1 MIIVASISIMIVF
14 GISKPS
20 IAADIPIIG
29 NIFKLLENKI
39 TAPADYSK
47 YANSINETAYSNGV
61 SITLSEAVADGK
73 NLYISYIIKSE
84 EPFKYIPNKEEEFL
98 IQELSMELKP
108 SFNTNEGKFIDENT
122 FIGVLTYNFYETS
135 EDFKFKTEITS
146 IQNYDVIKDGENYS
160 INKNVE
166 NYIINGSWK
175 FEVPIRVTEYI
186 TSIVEIND
194 FGDSGIEYM
203 KISQTPFNMEIDL
216 DYDY

>member
-84 EPFKYIPNKEEEFL
+84 EPFKYIPKKEEEFL